1 MEDLIDIITGANTI
15 FIPDDYN
22 EDESNR
28 EQFSLFIDNEEQ
40 NFTSPLYEYYFS
52 EEKLHKKPLIYANHL
67 ANIQKIIE
75 SLR

>member
-15 FIPDDYN
+15 FISDDYN

-28 EQFSLFIDNEEQ
+28 EQFSLFIDDEEQ

-52 EEKLHKKPLIYANHL
+52 EEKLQKKPLIYANHL